1 MNNLPDN
8 LVLLACERSLELG
21 EGTVPEWL
29 YWNWMG
35 LGKDLQKR
43 IEAVTKEPKGPQWER
58 LATLWYVEPVKVV
71 KHRTPR
77 FRKMVRGAKV
87 V

>member
-1 MNNLPDN
+1 MIPDN

-29 YWNWMG
+29 YWNWLK
-35 LGKDLQKR
+35 LGKDLQKK
-43 IEAVTKEPKGPQWER
+43 IEAVAIDPKGTHWER
-58 LATLWYVEPVKVV
+58 LATLWYVEPIKAV

-77 FRKMVRGAKV
+77 FRKFPKGVRV